1 MAEWHKQRDARAR
14 RIAAGQR
21 HTSGKLVPVESLP
34 ALLEAVL
41 EPGDRVCLEGDNQK
55 QAEALARALAQVDPA
70 KVRHL
75 HMVQSGVVLPEHLGV
90 LKRAS
95 RGGWTIRTPA
105 RIARMLFGGKIELG
119 AVTPI
124 SNFIRYFSAYFTG
137 LAMSLSLIMTIG
149 AQNALVQRQRLRGE
163 HVWAVCLVCALSDSA
178 LAATGTLNASDV
190 PPQRLGSVVL
200 TCVMLNWLN
209 PHVYLDT
216 DVLLGS
222 IASQFPGAQTSFAL
236 GAISTSVGFFFALGY
251 GARWLRPVMAPRQR
265 GGKSTWLSLR
275 PWALRRFA

>member
-105 RIARMLFGGKIELG
+105 RIARMLFRGKIELG
-119 AVTPI
+119 
-124 SNFIRYFSAYFTG
+124 
-137 LAMSLSLIMTIG
+137 
-149 AQNALVQRQRLRGE
+149 
-163 HVWAVCLVCALSDSA
+163 AVCLVCALSDSA

-251 GARWLRPVMAPRQR
+251 GARWLRPVMAPPTAWRKIDLAVVATMGFTAVR
-265 GGKSTWLSLR
+265 LIAGS
-275 PWALRRFA
+275 